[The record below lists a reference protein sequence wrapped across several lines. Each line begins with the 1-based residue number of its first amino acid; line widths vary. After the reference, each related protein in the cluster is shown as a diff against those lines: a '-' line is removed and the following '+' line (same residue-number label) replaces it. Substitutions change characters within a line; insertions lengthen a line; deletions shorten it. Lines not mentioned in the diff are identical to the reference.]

1 MMENRKLSLLED
13 FVFKSF
19 IFCKI
24 VYKSTQLIIIVEL
37 RINFHG
43 IEIWVIHI
51 LAIAFERKIIS
62 CNFCN
67 VLPSV
72 GLWDIIVVK
81 KLAFRGWR
89 ETKLRVPFTL
99 PVILINVYVDNLAS
113 NKHVSSKYA
122 ISAKIYEKKGIF
134 WCITFNCNLPK
145 PYWKYVKISLDI
157 MLDILNSFCV
167 LTVELM

>member
-1 MMENRKLSLLED
+1 MYQARR
-13 FVFKSF
+13 
-19 IFCKI
+19 
-24 VYKSTQLIIIVEL
+24 L
-37 RINFHG
+37 RIKFHD
-43 IEIWVIHI
+43 IEIWVNSI
-51 LAIAFERKIIS
+51 LARTFERKIIS

-145 PYWKYVKISLDI
+145 PYWKYVKNLDI
-157 MLDILNSFCV
+157 ARYYVRYTKQFLCFDGWVNVI
-167 LTVELM
+167 